1 MTSAA
6 SQASNVVRPPNWPA
20 GTETVTVSAL
30 KPYARNA
37 RTHSRRQI
45 KKIAASIERFGFVN
59 PVLIDENNQIIAGH
73 GRVAAAKLLGWQEVP
88 TLRVEHLDE
97 AEKRAYIL
105 ADNRLAEEAGW
116 DSEILAIELQGLID
130 LDFSIELT
138 GFDMAE
144 IDLLLDGEAEAKA
157 PDRNIEDEIPPV
169 PASGAA
175 ITRPGDLWRLGQ
187 HRLFCGDATAAA
199 SYARL
204 LGGAKAALIFTD
216 PPFNLRIRGHVSG
229 LGKARHREFAM
240 ASGEMTSDEF
250 RGFLES
256 VFGHMAAHS
265 ADGSIHFIVMDWRHM
280 AETLAAGEAVYREFK
295 NLCVWVKSIGG
306 MGTFYRSRHELI
318 FAFKSGTAAHINNFE
333 LGQTG
338 RYRTNVWEYAGVNSF
353 GRDRDAALAMHPTV
367 KPVAMVA
374 DAIRDCSK
382 RRHIVLDP
390 FAGSGTTVIAAEKT
404 GRRAYVLELDPLYC
418 DTIIRRWQAF
428 TGKCVMSGDT
438 NRSFEEIGELRM
450 AEAAVAEAPSPD
462 DDSSSA
468 AVNRDGTDSGAG
480 SILHTDPIPN
490 RSSPDGQ
497 STNERNKS

>member
-1 MTSAA
+1 MTTLETRTG
-6 SQASNVVRPPNWPA
+6 NVRRRPTWPA
-20 GTETVTVSAL
+20 GTERVAVSAL

-97 AEKRAYIL
+97 TEKRAYIL

-116 DSEILAIELQGLID
+116 DREMLAIELQGLID

-138 GFDMAE
+138 GFDIAE
-144 IDLLLDGEAEAKA
+144 VDLLLDGEAEAKA

-204 LGGAKAALIFTD
+204 LDGAKAALIFTD
-216 PPFNLRIRGHVSG
+216 PPYNVPIGGHVSG
-229 LGKARHREFAM
+229 LGKVQHREFAM

-250 RGFLES
+250 RSFLES

-265 ADGSIHFIVMDWRHM
+265 ADGSIHYICMDWRHLG
-280 AETLAAGEAVYREFK
+280 ETLAAGGSIYAELK
-295 NLCVWVKSIGG
+295 NLCVWVKSNGG
-306 MGTFYRSRHELI
+306 MGTFYRSRHELV
-318 FAFKSGTAAHINNFE
+318 FAFKNGTAAHINNFE

-338 RYRTNVWEYAGVNSF
+338 RYRTNVWSYAGVNTF
-353 GRDRDAALAMHPTV
+353 RKGRMDDLAAHPTV
-367 KPVAMVA
+367 KPTALVA
-374 DAIRDCSK
+374 DAIKDCSK
-382 RRHIVLDP
+382 RGDIVLDA
-390 FAGSGTTVIAAEKT
+390 FSGSGTTVIAAERT
-404 GRRAYVLELDPLYC
+404 GRRGYALELDPKYV
-418 DTIIRRWQAF
+418 DVAIERWQQL
-428 TGKCVMSGDT
+428 TG
-438 NRSFEEIGELRM
+438 EEAIHDETGLTLTDLKAWREIEGE
-450 AEAAVAEAPSPD
+450 ANETCTED
-462 DDSSSA
+462 
-468 AVNRDGTDSGAG
+468 NDGEKETSDV
-480 SILHTDPIPN
+480 
-490 RSSPDGQ
+490 
-497 STNERNKS
+497 E

>member
-1 MTSAA
+1 MTSPDPRGGNTNR
-6 SQASNVVRPPNWPA
+6 QTNWPA
-20 GTETVTVSAL
+20 GTEIVAVSAL

-73 GRVAAAKLLGWQEVP
+73 GRVAAAKLLDWEEVP
-88 TLRVEHLDE
+88 TLRIEHLDE

-116 DSEILAIELQGLID
+116 DTEILAIELQGLID

-138 GFDMAE
+138 GFDIAE
-144 IDLLLDGEAEAKA
+144 IDLLLDSDAEAKA
-157 PDRNIEDEIPPV
+157 PDRNIEDEVPPV
-169 PASGAA
+169 PASGNAVS
-175 ITRPGDLWRLGQ
+175 RPGDLWKIGR
-187 HRLFCGDATAAA
+187 HPLFCGDATAEA
-199 SYARL
+199 SYSKL

-216 PPFNLRIRGHVSG
+216 PPFNLKIRGHVSG
-229 LGKARHREFAM
+229 LGKTQHREFPM
-240 ASGEMTSDEF
+240 ASGEMTTDEF
-250 RGFLES
+250 RSFLET

-265 ADGSIHFIVMDWRHM
+265 ADGSIHFIFLDWRHM
-280 AETLAAGEAVYREFK
+280 AEILAAGESVYSEFK
-295 NLCVWVKSIGG
+295 NLCVWVKSNGG

-318 FAFKSGTAAHINNFE
+318 FAFKNGTAAHINNFE

-338 RYRTNVWEYAGVNSF
+338 RYRTNIWEYAGVNSF

-367 KPVAMVA
+367 KPVALVA

-382 RRHIVLDP
+382 RRQIILDT
-390 FAGSGTTVIAAEKT
+390 FAGSGTTLIAAEKT

-428 TGKCVMSGDT
+428 TGKFVMHGDT
-438 NRSFEEIGELRM
+438 GRSFEEIEELRM
-450 AEAAVAEAPSPD
+450 AEAAVAEAPSLD
-462 DDSSSA
+462 DDSSPT
-468 AVNRDGTDSGAG
+468 AVNRAGTDSGAG
-480 SILHTDPIPN
+480 SILTADSIPN
-490 RSSPDGQ
+490 RSSPDGHVM
-497 STNERNKS
+497 NERNNT